1 MKLKEQIKLLESQIQ
16 TLVDELAKHYDDD
29 KMTKIHMLRIKLA
42 ELSKPKRRTK
52 EEYYLPDI
60 KIYGTVKEDFQT

>member
-16 TLVDELAKHYDDD
+16 TLVDELARHYNDD

-60 KIYGTVKEDFQT
+60 KIFYEIPE

>member
-1 MKLKEQIKLLESQIQ
+1 MKLKEQIKHLENEIQ
-16 TLVDELAKHYDDD
+16 TLVDQLTKNYDDD

-42 ELSKPKRRTK
+42 DLNKPKRRTK
-52 EEYYLPDI
+52 ETYYLPDI